1 LRRGEIWTASGGPD
15 YAGKPRPFVI
25 VQDERLG
32 IATSVTVCG
41 FTTEPA
47 EAPVFR
53 VPVTPNTLNGLQA
66 PSYILVDKVTTIPAT
81 KLGYRIG
88 RLDDADVLQ
97 REHFPIRLRHS
108 LRCHARA

>member
-32 IATSVTVCG
+32 IITSVTVCG
-41 FTTEPA
+41 FTMEA
-47 EAPVFR
+47 GEAPVFR
-53 VPVTPNTLNGLQA
+53 VLVTPNNLNGLEA
-66 PSYILVDKVTTIPAT
+66 PSHIIVDKVTTIPAT

-88 RLDDADVLQ
+88 RLDDDDVL
-97 REHFPIRLRHS
+97 RLNRALLIHFGL
-108 LRCHARA
+108 AG

>member
-1 LRRGEIWTASGGPD
+1 VEARLRRGEIWTASGGSD

-32 IATSVTVCG
+32 VVTSVTVCG
-41 FTTEPA
+41 FTTETA

-53 VPVTPNTLNGLQA
+53 VLVRPKNLNGLQT
-66 PSYILVDKVTTIPAT
+66 PSYIMVDKVTTIPAT

-88 RLDDADVLQ
+88 RLDDDDVL
-97 REHFPIRLRHS
+97 RLNRALLIHFGL
-108 LRCHARA
+108 AG

>member
-1 LRRGEIWTASGGPD
+1 VEARLRRGEIWTASGGPD

-32 IATSVTVCG
+32 IITSVTVCG
-41 FTTEPA
+41 FTTETG

-53 VPVTPNTLNGLQA
+53 VLVTPNNLNGLEA
-66 PSYILVDKVTTIPAT
+66 PSYIMVDKVTTIPAT

-88 RLDDADVLQ
+88 RVDDDDVL
-97 REHFPIRLRHS
+97 RLNRALLIHFGL
-108 LRCHARA
+108 AG